1 MKSHSPILITF
12 IAVFHASLATAS
24 PPDATKIE
32 TKYLMFRLPKIH
44 FDKILQLKKPGG
56 KLDFGDGTVL
66 THDDIEP
73 IATDQ
78 PKNFAYRITLK
89 KALKFQNVVLGP
101 KCVLTVF
108 EFKDKVTNR
117 YLLDSIDCESSAVE
131 IDRTK
136 LKGVFHSTFAK
147 DEHHFACNPVVS
159 VTDVPLVGGS
169 KVPPGHFISAD
180 DFDPDKPIN
189 KVKSISK
196 DHSN

>member
-1 MKSHSPILITF
+1 MTKNLIAILTF
-12 IAVFHASLATAS
+12 ITIS
-24 PPDATKIE
+24 PSSRAEPAIE
-32 TKYLMFRLPKIH
+32 TKYFMFKIH
-44 FDKILQLKKPGG
+44 KVHFDDVLQLKKPEG
-56 KLDFGDGTVL
+56 KLDFGDGVVL
-66 THDDIEP
+66 MHDDIEEVISDP
-73 IATDQ
+73 
-78 PKNFAYRITLK
+78 PKNFTHRVALK
-89 KALKFQNVVLGP
+89 KPIRFPNVILEP
-101 KCVLTVF
+101 KCVLIF
-108 EFKDKVTNR
+108 SEFPNKTKSR
-117 YLLDSIDCESSAVE
+117 YLLYSIDCESSAVE

-147 DEHHFACNPVVS
+147 DKHHFACSPVVS